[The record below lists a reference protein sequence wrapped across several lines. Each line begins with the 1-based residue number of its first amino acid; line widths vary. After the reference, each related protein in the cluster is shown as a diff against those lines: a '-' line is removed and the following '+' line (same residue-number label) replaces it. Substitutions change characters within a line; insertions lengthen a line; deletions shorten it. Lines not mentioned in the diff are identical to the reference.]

1 MKPLFLNTNQ
11 DKEWVGYAVLIIILL
26 SLSGLILYL
35 EHVLKI
41 EFLRE
46 VAAIPLEILL
56 GAVLIKSYM
65 SKKERKKHA
74 RQLMFIKGCLF
85 RSEMRNLF
93 LRNFD
98 AMASPEITMSSI
110 HQADL
115 NELVR
120 MRKSLSKIEYRSLKH
135 MEPVIMEYVEAY
147 DVFHGLM
154 NLAIDNDFEKIFEN
168 MIFIMHFINDVK
180 LYKSCYPD
188 KLFILHARGNPKLMD
203 KTYWVL
209 TQGITQFMDYVI
221 ELKEKHPEM
230 CEELL
235 ADYKMCSQT
244 LEK

>member
-1 MKPLFLNTNQ
+1 M
-11 DKEWVGYAVLIIILL
+11 
-26 SLSGLILYL
+26 
-35 EHVLKI
+35 KI

-135 MEPVIMEYVEAY
+135 METVIMEYVEAY

-168 MIFIMHFINDVK
+168 MVLIMHFINDVK

-188 KLFILHARGNPKLMD
+188 KLFILHARENPKLMD
-203 KTYWVL
+203 
-209 TQGITQFMDYVI
+209 Q
-221 ELKEKHPEM
+221 KH
-230 CEELL
+230 
-235 ADYKMCSQT
+235 D
-244 LEK
+244 